1 MYMYVCMYFYFNSI
15 FYIDLICEIQQK
27 IAKLVEFTVVFF
39 LIPKFIQFLCRKMA
53 KFCQEKEKE
62 KSSDITKM

>member
-1 MYMYVCMYFYFNSI
+1 MYVYMYVFILSLFFVSI
-15 FYIDLICEIQQK
+15 FLRNSTK
-27 IAKLVEFTVVFF
+27 ISKISRVYCFFF

-53 KFCQEKEKE
+53 KFGQEKEKE